1 MNRISFHPTNL
12 IFYHRLDNIFILMR
26 ADSSNS
32 KSSIF
37 LNNLFN
43 PSGNFDSAWWC
54 QNGHWHTIAGNFLG
68 NKKLPGNT
76 SNYPSNRRSGLS
88 GVNMTDSGPDSP
100 VVILLHGLEG
110 SSHSYYIAELA
121 NELVQKQFSFVAL
134 NFRGCGPHMNRQRR
148 FYHSGETG
156 DFNTVVQWARN
167 TFPDRPILAVGYSL
181 GANVLLKWLGEQKQS
196 AFIEGGIAV
205 SAPFDLGICS
215 DSISLGFNKVYEQ
228 YFMLSLKRKLKQKKR
243 IFPDMPDFNGSTL
256 RDFDDQVTS
265 VLHGFKNA
273 DDYYKRASS
282 AAYIDD
288 IEIPALIIHSKE
300 DPICPFEAVPAG
312 SISQNSNIET
322 IITQKG
328 GHVGFLGSDRRWLN
342 KTIIEYLEWISTR

>member
-1 MNRISFHPTNL
+1 
-12 IFYHRLDNIFILMR
+12 MR
-26 ADSSNS
+26 ADSSTS

-54 QNGHWHTIAGNFLG
+54 QNGHWHTIACNFLG
-68 NKKLPGNT
+68 NKKLPKNVLIT
-76 SNYPSNRRSGLS
+76 LPTEDQDFLECNLA
-88 GVNMTDSGPDSP
+88 DSGPDTP

-121 NELVQKQFSFVAL
+121 NELIQKQFSFIAL

-156 DFNTVVQWARN
+156 DFNTVVEWLKKTYPNR
-167 TFPDRPILAVGYSL
+167 ILLAVGYSL
-181 GANVLLKWLGEQKQS
+181 GANVLLKWLGEQKES
-196 AFIEGGIAV
+196 PLIDGGIAV

-215 DSISLGFNKVYEQ
+215 DYISMGFNRVYEQ
-228 YFMLSLKRKLKQKKR
+228 YFMISLKRKLKQKKR
-243 IFPDMPDFNGSTL
+243 IFPDMPNFNGSTL
-256 RDFDDQVTS
+256 REFDDQVTS
-265 VLHGFKNA
+265 VLHGFENA
-273 DDYYKRASS
+273 DDYYRQASS
-282 AAYIDD
+282 AAYIRD

-300 DPICPFEAVPAG
+300 DPICPFDAVPID

-322 IITQKG
+322 IITENG
-328 GHVGFLGSDRRWLN
+328 GHVGFMGSDSRWLN